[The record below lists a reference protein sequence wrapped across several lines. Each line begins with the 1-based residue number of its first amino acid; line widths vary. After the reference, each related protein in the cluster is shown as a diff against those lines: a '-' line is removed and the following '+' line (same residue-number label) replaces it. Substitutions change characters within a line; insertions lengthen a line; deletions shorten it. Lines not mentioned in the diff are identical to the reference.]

1 MKRNK
6 LFVVGLILLF
16 TQLSRG
22 QSTNSQYPPAYDS
35 LRVIEKV
42 YLHID
47 RESYYPGD
55 DIWFKAYLIDAT
67 DRLLT
72 NNSMNLHVELIS
84 PDLKIIDS
92 HVVRLDNGLGNG
104 DFHLS
109 EKIQSGRYRLR
120 AYTNYMR
127 NFGDQLFFT
136 KEITIINS
144 SDALKAFSDSINY
157 NRNKPEISFL
167 SRRRVFSR

>member
-1 MKRNK
+1 MNK
-6 LFVVGLILLF
+6 NKVFVVGLILLF
-16 TQLSRG
+16 TQLSLGR
-22 QSTNSQYPPAYDS
+22 SLNSRAYDS

-67 DRLLT
+67 EKLLT
-72 NNSMNLHVELIS
+72 NNSMNLHVEIIS

-92 HVVRLDNGLGNG
+92 HVVRLDKGLGNG

-109 EKIQSGRYRLR
+109 EKIQSGSYRIR

-136 KEITIINS
+136 KDITILNS

-157 NRNKPEISFL
+157 NRNK
-167 SRRRVFSR
+167 

>member
-1 MKRNK
+1 MKKNK
-6 LFVVGLILLF
+6 VFVTGLILLF
-16 TQLSRG
+16 TQLSFGR
-22 QSTNSQYPPAYDS
+22 SKNSQDSPAYDS

-42 YLHID
+42 YLHIN
-47 RESYYPGD
+47 RASFYPGD
-55 DIWFKAYLIDAT
+55 DVWFKAYLIDAT

-92 HVVRLDNGLGNG
+92 QIVRLDNGLGNG

-109 EKIQSGRYRLR
+109 EKIQSGRYTLR

-127 NFGDQLFFT
+127 NFGDQIFFT
-136 KEITIINS
+136 KDI
-144 SDALKAFSDSINY
+144 
-157 NRNKPEISFL
+157 
-167 SRRRVFSR
+167 